1 MPGLDEA
8 KLRRFIDGFFAD
20 NSHMDWNKWN
30 YADGCLLTAARQLYQ
45 ATGRRG
51 FRDYVL
57 RYTDRYISKD
67 GVIYTYR
74 PEDLKLDDILP
85 GRAVLFA
92 LGETGEERYA
102 LALTALEKQL
112 ENQPRTRSGNFWHK
126 KIYPNQVWLDGLFM
140 AQPFRMALDTSRG
153 GNDHAGDILTQFEN
167 VRKTMRDERTGLY
180 YHGYDESRSV
190 FWADPVTGC
199 SKNIWLRAMGWFL
212 MSLADTVEEAGPGER
227 GRLAS
232 LGNILREAIDALLV
246 WRDPDTGLFF
256 QVVDRPDL
264 RDRGNYTET
273 SGSAMTAAAVFKARR
288 LGLLPAER
296 YIPAA
301 EEILAALVRDRIVE
315 KGGKPVLAGTC
326 AVAGLGP
333 EKGRRDGTAEY
344 YFSEPV
350 VDDDNKGVAALAMAW
365 AQYLLL
371 NDEVA
376 K

>member
-1 MPGLDEA
+1 MPGIDEA

-30 YADGCLLTAARQLYQ
+30 YADGCLLTAAQQLYQ

-140 AQPFRMALDTSRG
+140 AQPFRMALDASRG
-153 GNDHAGDILTQFEN
+153 GNDHVGDILTQFEN

-212 MSLADTVEEAGPGER
+212 MSLADTVEEADPGER

-232 LGNILREAIDALLV
+232 LGNILRETIDALLV